1 MPKIARVK
9 TFFQKSLVF
18 SRITNRAINGVA
30 QQVAYDDLGRVTLVT
45 NVLGSFTNTYL
56 GGTML
61 LSTNFYPNGQKTVFS
76 YQSDERLSEI
86 WNQKADGS
94 TLSKFDYN
102 YDPVG
107 NITNWTQQADANV
120 PNVEAM

>member
-1 MPKIARVK
+1 MNRRCEYAGNHTSKNI
-9 TFFQKSLVF
+9 FQKSLAF

-61 LSTNFYPNGQKTVFS
+61 LSTNFYPNGQKTVFC

-94 TLSKFDYN
+94 TLSKFC
-102 YDPVG
+102 
-107 NITNWTQQADANV
+107 I
-120 PNVEAM
+120 